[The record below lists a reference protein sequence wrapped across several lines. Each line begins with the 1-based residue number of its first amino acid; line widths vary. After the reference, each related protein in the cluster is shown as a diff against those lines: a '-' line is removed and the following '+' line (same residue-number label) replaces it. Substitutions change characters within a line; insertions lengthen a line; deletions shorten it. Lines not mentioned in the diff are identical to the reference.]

1 MENNLNIVKS
11 EFKELPNN
19 IEAEQSVIGS
29 ILVTNEIFDEIST
42 IISSINFYDPM
53 HQKIYNAIESLIYKG
68 MLANPITLKNYF
80 EDEKDDLDVPEYLV
94 KITKF
99 STSIRQ
105 AIEYSKIIYDMFVRR
120 ELIKISEQT
129 IDNAKITDLDSSG
142 QNIIENSER
151 LLFDLAEKGSF
162 NSSLIKF
169 DDAMKQTIEMASAA
183 YKNEGGIVGVPT
195 GLRDLDDKLGGLH
208 QSDLIIIAGRP
219 SMGKTSLA
227 TNIAF
232 NAAKHIQDNQ
242 KKSSVA
248 FFSLEMSSEQLSTR
262 ILSEQARIGSN
273 DIRRGRISD
282 EQFDQFL
289 ETSKNIAELPLFI
302 DETPAISIAAMSNR
316 ARRIKRLHG
325 LDMIVVD
332 YIQLMRGTTYNKDGR
347 VQEISQITQGLK
359 AIAKELGVPVVA
371 LSQLSRQ
378 VEQRDDHKPQLADLR
393 ESGSIEQDADVV
405 MFVYREGYYLQRK
418 EPREATVEHAEW
430 QAKMNEVAHLAEIII
445 GKQRHGPIGK
455 VTLEFEKDLQNLKI
469 LKLIKFKYKTL
480 MLTSLY
486 ENTIL
491 KNPKF
496 IILILF
502 ITLISFGYYSKDFRL
517 DASSETLLIEDDP
530 DLEYL
535 REITNRYGS
544 KEFLVLTYTP
554 NEGMI
559 SNTSIN
565 NLLSLKYKIQSLDW
579 VHSVITLL
587 DIPLLNNT
595 DAPLQERLKGF
606 KTLKDEDVDKNR
618 GFKEILESPVFRN
631 FVISESGKTSGIIVN
646 IKQNPILE
654 DIENRSKKEI
664 DEHRDKIKKQNH
676 KNILEIRDVIK
687 SYDDVGKIYLGGIPM
702 IADDMMTFIKSDIIV
717 FGLGVL
723 LFIIATLWFVFK
735 K

>member
-1 MENNLNIVKS
+1 MENNLSLVK
-11 EFKELPNN
+11 ENFKELPNN

-29 ILVTNEIFDEIST
+29 ILVTNEIFDEINT
-42 IISSINFYDPM
+42 IISNTNFYDPM
-53 HQKIYNAIESLIYKG
+53 HQKIFNAIENMIYKG

-80 EDEKDDLDVPEYLV
+80 ENEKDELNIPEYLV

-120 ELIKISEQT
+120 ELIKISEQM
-129 IDNAKITDLDSSG
+129 IDNAKESDLDNSG
-142 QNIIENSER
+142 QNIIENSEK
-151 LLFDLAEKGSF
+151 LLYDLAEKGTFS
-162 NSSLIKF
+162 SSLIKF

-232 NAAKHIQDNQ
+232 NAARNIQESGT
-242 KKSSVA
+242 KSSVA

-262 ILSEQARIGSN
+262 IISEQARIGSN

-289 ETSKNIAELPLFI
+289 ETSKNISELPLFI

-325 LDMIVVD
+325 LDLIVVD
-332 YIQLMRGTTYNKDGR
+332 YIQLMKGLFNNKDGR

-455 VTLEFEKDLQNLKI
+455 ITLEFEERFT
-469 LKLIKFKYKTL
+469 KFKDTQ
-480 MLTSLY
+480 
-486 ENTIL
+486 
-491 KNPKF
+491 
-496 IILILF
+496 
-502 ITLISFGYYSKDFRL
+502 
-517 DASSETLLIEDDP
+517 
-530 DLEYL
+530 
-535 REITNRYGS
+535 
-544 KEFLVLTYTP
+544 
-554 NEGMI
+554 
-559 SNTSIN
+559 N
-565 NLLSLKYKIQSLDW
+565 N
-579 VHSVITLL
+579 
-587 DIPLLNNT
+587 
-595 DAPLQERLKGF
+595 
-606 KTLKDEDVDKNR
+606 
-618 GFKEILESPVFRN
+618 
-631 FVISESGKTSGIIVN
+631 
-646 IKQNPILE
+646 
-654 DIENRSKKEI
+654 
-664 DEHRDKIKKQNH
+664 
-676 KNILEIRDVIK
+676 
-687 SYDDVGKIYLGGIPM
+687 
-702 IADDMMTFIKSDIIV
+702 
-717 FGLGVL
+717 
-723 LFIIATLWFVFK
+723 
-735 K
+735 

>member
-1 MENNLNIVKS
+1 MENNLSLVKDK
-11 EFKELPNN
+11 FKELPNN
-19 IEAEQSVIGS
+19 IEAEQAVIGS

-42 IISSINFYDPM
+42 IVSNINFYDPM

-99 STSIRQ
+99 STSVRQ

-129 IDNAKITDLDSSG
+129 IDSAKVNDLDTNG

-162 NSSLIKF
+162 NSSLVKF
-169 DDAMKQTIEMASAA
+169 DAAMKQTIEMASAA

-232 NAAKHIQDNQ
+232 NAAKVIQDSG
-242 KKSSVA
+242 KKSSIA

-262 ILSEQARIGSN
+262 ILSEQAKIASN
-273 DIRRGRISD
+273 DIRRGKISD

-289 ETSKNIAELPLFI
+289 ETSKNISELPLFI

-332 YIQLMRGTTYNKDGR
+332 YIQLMRGTTFNKDGR

-359 AIAKELGVPVVA
+359 AIAKELGVPVLA

-418 EPREATVEHAEW
+418 EPRQATVEHAEW
-430 QAKMNEVAHLAEIII
+430 QAKMNEVAHLADIII

-455 VTLEFEKDLQNLKI
+455 VTLEFEERFT
-469 LKLIKFKYKTL
+469 KFKDTQ
-480 MLTSLY
+480 
-486 ENTIL
+486 
-491 KNPKF
+491 
-496 IILILF
+496 
-502 ITLISFGYYSKDFRL
+502 
-517 DASSETLLIEDDP
+517 
-530 DLEYL
+530 
-535 REITNRYGS
+535 
-544 KEFLVLTYTP
+544 
-554 NEGMI
+554 
-559 SNTSIN
+559 IN
-565 NLLSLKYKIQSLDW
+565 
-579 VHSVITLL
+579 
-587 DIPLLNNT
+587 
-595 DAPLQERLKGF
+595 
-606 KTLKDEDVDKNR
+606 
-618 GFKEILESPVFRN
+618 
-631 FVISESGKTSGIIVN
+631 
-646 IKQNPILE
+646 
-654 DIENRSKKEI
+654 
-664 DEHRDKIKKQNH
+664 
-676 KNILEIRDVIK
+676 
-687 SYDDVGKIYLGGIPM
+687 
-702 IADDMMTFIKSDIIV
+702 
-717 FGLGVL
+717 
-723 LFIIATLWFVFK
+723 
-735 K
+735 